1 MHSVSNYVQLAA
13 KLRTFVHENTLALTI
28 LTQLP
33 TADDITA
40 INYAVK
46 TCDHV
51 ICLALADDMR
61 PSYTLLESLG
71 VDILLTPKLNY
82 DVVTIS
88 MDATQTPHVD
98 TLVRS
103 VVHMLPNIIVLP
115 HQNKELI
122 KTLDILA
129 DYFGEVFNY
138 TCT

>member
-1 MHSVSNYVQLAA
+1 MHSVTNYVQLAA
-13 KLRTFVHENTLALTI
+13 KLRTFVHENTLAVTI

-33 TADDITA
+33 TPDDITA

-51 ICLALADDMR
+51 VCISLAEDIKV
-61 PSYTLLESLG
+61 SYTLLEELG
-71 VDILLTPKLNY
+71 VDVLLSPTLHY
-82 DVVTIS
+82 ATLTIS
-88 MDATQTPHVD
+88 TPTQTPHVD

-103 VVHMLPNIIVLP
+103 IVHILPNIIVVP
-115 HQNKELI
+115 QQHKELI